1 MWQRVSLV
9 LVGLSLTA
17 CAAATT
23 GSSRSSGISSMGREV
38 LTAAEIVASRVTD
51 VYQAV
56 MQLRPEFL
64 RRRPLAQP
72 LTSFQSSGLSV
83 YLDDIPYGSTESLRQ
98 IPLDRVRLI
107 RYLSSTE
114 ANLKFGGSHPSGA
127 IVVTTLPR
135 Q

>member
-1 MWQRVSLV
+1 MWQRLM
-9 LVGLSLTA
+9 LGFVGLTLTA

-23 GSSRSSGISSMGREV
+23 SSSRSAGISGRGREV

-64 RRRPLAQP
+64 RRRPIAQP
-72 LTSFQSSGLSV
+72 LAPFASASVAV
-83 YLDDIPYGSTESLRQ
+83 YLDDMPYGATESLRQ

-107 RYLSSTE
+107 RYMSPTE
-114 ANLKFGGSHPSGA
+114 ANLKYGGSHAAGA
-127 IVVTTLPR
+127 ILVTTVVKP
-135 Q
+135 

>member
-9 LVGLSLTA
+9 FVGLTLTA

-23 GSSRSSGISSMGREV
+23 NSSRSMGIAGMGREA

-64 RRRPLAQP
+64 RRRPIAQP
-72 LTSFQSSGLSV
+72 LTPFQNVPLTV
-83 YLDDIPYGSTESLRQ
+83 YLDEMPYGSLESLRQ
-98 IPLDRVRLI
+98 IPLERVRLI
-107 RYLSSTE
+107 RYISATE
-114 ANLKFGGSHPSGA
+114 ANLKFGGSHPAGA
-127 IVVTTLPR
+127 ILVTTLAKP
-135 Q
+135 